1 MSMTSTPQA
10 VFAFL
15 LHARALEPG
24 NDRTVRI
31 PATLALRGD
40 DRLVFHL
47 LEGAA
52 DDFLRTAQ
60 AVDRR
65 GVDPVDA
72 DGHRFVDGADGKGVV
87 LRAPAE
93 FPVAAADGPGAQ
105 ADGREMERRVAEL
118 SGLHGGSPISGK
130 GREDVETRSVTGG
143 SGKRLAV
150 GG

>member
-1 MSMTSTPQA
+1 VPSGSQQRSHFVEMIGLS
-10 VFAFL
+10 FDFL
-15 LHARALEPG
+15 
-24 NDRTVRI
+24 
-31 PATLALRGD
+31 
-40 DRLVFHL
+40 
-47 LEGAA
+47 GAA
-52 DDFLRTAQ
+52 E

-118 SGLHGGSPISGK
+118 AGLHGDSPISGE
-130 GREDVETRSVTGG
+130 GREDVETRSAKGG